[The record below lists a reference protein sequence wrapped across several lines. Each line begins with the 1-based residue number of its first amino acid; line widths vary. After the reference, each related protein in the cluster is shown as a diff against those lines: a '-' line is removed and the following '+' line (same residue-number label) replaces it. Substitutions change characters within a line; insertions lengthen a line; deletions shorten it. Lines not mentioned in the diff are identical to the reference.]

1 MTKDDM
7 VSLLKSVGVDENTV
21 TAMSNAYDIGY
32 NTGCSDTQKYV
43 EQFGYVFPTGEFNES
58 KTNK

>member
-1 MTKDDM
+1 MTKNDM
-7 VSLLKSVGVDENTV
+7 VSLLKSVGVDENTI

-32 NTGCSDTQKYV
+32 DTGCSDTKKYV
-43 EQFGYVFPTGEFNES
+43 EHFGYVFPTGELNES